1 MNLTLH
7 ITDECNMRCAYCVHD
22 YSAKRMSLTT
32 AVAAVDL
39 SICSKDD
46 PLIPSGCKHTGLCF
60 YGGEPLLNRDLIEKT
75 VAYCD
80 TLRAGKG
87 EVFYYLLVT
96 NGTLM
101 DESFLE
107 FAAAHDIG
115 IGLSHDGLMQE
126 DSRRMEDGTSSAD
139 RLEETIDLL
148 LRYRPK
154 ATAMCTIHPPLVD
167 RFAESVRWL
176 FGKGFRKVQTVPA
189 VGIKADW
196 TPGRMEELEKQ
207 YLLLSDFY
215 AEKTRAGDDFELT
228 LFENKIRSHIM
239 DGRGINQ
246 TCRFG
251 KRQLSVA
258 PDGAIYPCV
267 QFLDL
272 PEYRMGDVFDGLIPE
287 NVARV
292 AGDGGKEPVECQ
304 TCALRK
310 RCKYN
315 CCCMNRITT
324 GSIDEISPLTCAFER
339 LAIRYADRAA
349 NMLMAE
355 GDPHFIKKHYTTIL
369 GKDPMFFE

>member
-258 PDGAIYPCV
+258 PDGAIYPLRGPRR
-267 QFLDL
+267 QYADGGRGSALYQEALYDD
-272 PEYRMGDVFDGLIPE
+272 PREGSDVFRVKSTERNGRAAGYALGPGFSQSRRTGGFFADRMKSRLIIP
-287 NVARV
+287 A
-292 AGDGGKEPVECQ
+292 K
-304 TCALRK
+304 K
-310 RCKYN
+310 
-315 CCCMNRITT
+315 
-324 GSIDEISPLTCAFER
+324 
-339 LAIRYADRAA
+339 YAD
-349 NMLMAE
+349 
-355 GDPHFIKKHYTTIL
+355 
-369 GKDPMFFE
+369 

>member
-7 ITDECNMRCAYCVHD
+7 ITDQCNMRCAYCVHD
-22 YSAKRMSLTT
+22 YSPRMMDQKT
-32 AVAAVDL
+32 AIAAVDL
-39 SICSKDD
+39 SVRSKGD
-46 PLIPSGCKHTGLCF
+46 PLIPSGCMHTGLCF

-75 VAYCD
+75 VTYCD
-80 TLRAGKG
+80 TLRAEKG
-87 EVFYYLLVT
+87 EVFHYLMVT
-96 NGTLM
+96 NGTLL
-101 DESFLE
+101 DESFLR
-107 FAAAHDIG
+107 FAAEHEIG

-126 DSRRMEDGTSSAD
+126 DSRRMEDGTSSAE
-139 RLEETIDLL
+139 RLEDKIGLL

-154 ATAMCTIHPPLVD
+154 STAMCTIHPPLVD
-167 RFAESVRWL
+167 RLAESVRWL
-176 FGKGFRKVQTVPA
+176 FAKGFRKVQIVPA
-189 VGIKADW
+189 VGAKSDW
-196 TPGRMEELEKQ
+196 MPERLEELEKQ
-207 YLLLSDFY
+207 YRLLSDLY
-215 AEKTRAGDDFELT
+215 VEKSRAGDDFELP

-272 PEYRMGDVFDGLIPE
+272 TEYRMGDVFSGLSAE
-287 NVARV
+287 NVARI
-292 AGDGGKEPVECQ
+292 AEEGRAEPDECQ

-315 CCCMNRITT
+315 CCCMNRVTT
-324 GSIDEISPLTCAFER
+324 GHIDVISPLTCSFER

-349 NMLMAE
+349 NTLME
-355 GDPHFIKKHYTTIL
+355 EENPHFIRKHYTTIL